1 MVVDPYQI
9 NEAPQAPQAPRPSTR
24 SGILRPVLWLLLVIS
39 AAANMA
45 ASSTGLNMM
54 IGIGFGLVTLACG
67 AALIV
72 DHYQHRRR

>member
-1 MVVDPYQI
+1 MTDLYRITDTPHSPPPAI
-9 NEAPQAPQAPRPSTR
+9 ARK
-24 SGILRPVLWLLLVIS
+24 GIVRPVLWLLLVIS

-45 ASSTGLNMM
+45 TSNTGLNMM